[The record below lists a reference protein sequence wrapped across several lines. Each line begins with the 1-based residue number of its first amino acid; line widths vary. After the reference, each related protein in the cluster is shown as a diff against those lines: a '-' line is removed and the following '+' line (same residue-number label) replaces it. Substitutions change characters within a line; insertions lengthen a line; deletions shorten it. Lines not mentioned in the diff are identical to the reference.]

1 MNKSIVINSRAL
13 DVARLTGDKFT
24 RLMAWADLQLQAAEA
39 PAVVYV
45 RGEKINMQRGQV
57 LTTIKELAT
66 RWNTSRQTANK
77 YLEEYRTEGRLTL
90 DDRAG
95 LMLLTCSDET
105 CTVQATTVQREDNTT
120 ETPQR
125 VNRPIGFITEEHV
138 STEQNAIA
146 DDTCAAEAMEAWTR
160 PEEVNELPND
170 YPTTPD
176 IADIVSD
183 QTEKHRYAEGV
194 ELTLSEYND
203 IVSTFGV
210 EDAFNIIE
218 LASQRYVETGSPYLD
233 AHNSIMQDFAP
244 QYFAAKKNADESSTD
259 THADGTRAAIDE
271 QPSSDETT
279 SASTT
284 PTETA
289 KEISPVIKATP
300 APVPKKVPK
309 KMYAENVKM
318 TESEYKN
325 LVERY
330 SEEGARWMITKLDNY
345 KAARGMVY
353 KSDYRAILNWVVK
366 EWQKEI
372 NAKQNG
378 NYNGSSFRSATELA
392 EKQSDAAFAEYYA
405 ANYGQV

>member
-1 MNKSIVINSRAL
+1 MNKSIVIDSRAL
-13 DVARLTGDKFT
+13 DVARLTGEKFT

-95 LMLLTCSDET
+95 LVLLTCNDET
-105 CTVQATTVQREDNTT
+105 CTVQTTTVQREDDNA
-120 ETPQR
+120 EPPQR
-125 VNRPIGFITEEHV
+125 TNRRIGFCIEEHS
-138 STEQNAIA
+138 STEQKAIA
-146 DDTCAAEAMEAWTR
+146 DDTSDAEAMEAWTR

-170 YPTTPD
+170 YPTTPG
-176 IADIVSD
+176 IADTVPD
-183 QTEKHRYAEGV
+183 QGEKHRYAEGV

-244 QYFAAKKNADESSTD
+244 QYFAAKKNAVESSTD
-259 THADGTRAAIDE
+259 TQADGTHAAIDE
-271 QPSSDETT
+271 QPSSDEPA
-279 SASTT
+279 SASIT
-284 PTETA
+284 PTEKA
-289 KEISPVIKATP
+289 KEMPPVIKATP

-330 SEEGARWMITKLDNY
+330 TEEGARWMITKLDNY

-366 EWQKEI
+366 EWQKEL
-372 NAKQNG
+372 NTKQNG
-378 NYNGSSFRSATELA
+378 NYNGSSYKSATELA
-392 EKQSDAAFAEYYA
+392 EEQSDAAFAEYYA
-405 ANYGQV
+405 TNYGQV

>member
-1 MNKSIVINSRAL
+1 MNKSIVIDSRAL

-90 DDRAG
+90 NDRAG
-95 LMLLTCSDET
+95 LVLLSCSDET
-105 CTVQATTVQREDNTT
+105 CIVQASTVHQADDNT
-120 ETPQR
+120 ESPQKT
-125 VNRPIGFITEEHV
+125 NRPIGFLVNEHV
-138 STEQNAIA
+138 PTEQDVIT
-146 DDTCAAEAMEAWTR
+146 DDKSDAEAMEAWTH

-176 IADIVSD
+176 ITDTVPD
-183 QTEKHRYAEGV
+183 QDEKHRYAEGV

-233 AHNSIMQDFAP
+233 AHDSIMQDFAP
-244 QYFAAKKNADESSTD
+244 QYFAGKKNADESSTN
-259 THADGTRAAIDE
+259 TQVDGTRAAIDE
-271 QPSSDETT
+271 QPSSDEPA
-279 SASTT
+279 SASTA
-284 PTETA
+284 PTEMA
-289 KEISPVIKATP
+289 KEMPPVIKVTP

-318 TESEYKN
+318 TESEYNN

-366 EWQKEI
+366 EWQKEL

-378 NYNGSSFRSATELA
+378 NYNGSGFRSATELA
-392 EKQSDAAFAEYYA
+392 EEQSDAAFAEYYA

>member
-1 MNKSIVINSRAL
+1 MNKSIVIDSRAL

-45 RGEKINMQRGQV
+45 RGEKINMQRGQL

-77 YLEEYRTEGRLTL
+77 YLDEYRTEGRLTL
-90 DDRAG
+90 DERAG
-95 LMLLTCSDET
+95 LVILTCSNET
-105 CTVQATTVQREDNTT
+105 CTVQATTMQRADDTAE
-120 ETPQR
+120 
-125 VNRPIGFITEEHV
+125 VMEECV
-138 STEQNAIA
+138 PSEQKAIA
-146 DDTCAAEAMEAWTR
+146 DDASDAESMEAWTH

-176 IADIVSD
+176 IADTVPNPD
-183 QTEKHRYAEGV
+183 EKHRYAEGV

-233 AHNSIMQDFAP
+233 AHNAIMQDFAP
-244 QYFAAKKNADESSTD
+244 QYFAAKKNADESSTN
-259 THADGTRAAIDE
+259 TQTADNNATTDE
-271 QPSSDETT
+271 QTSSDEPV

-289 KEISPVIKATP
+289 KEMPPVIKVTP

-318 TESEYKN
+318 TESEYNN

-366 EWQKEI
+366 EWQKEL
-372 NAKQNG
+372 NAQQNG
-378 NYNGSSFRSATELA
+378 NYKGSSYKSATELA
-392 EKQSDAAFAEYYA
+392 EEQSDAAFAEYYA
-405 ANYGQV
+405 ANYGEV

>member
-1 MNKSIVINSRAL
+1 MNKSIVIDSCAL

-95 LMLLTCSDET
+95 LVLLTCSDET
-105 CTVQATTVQREDNTT
+105 CTAQATTMQRADNTT
-120 ETPQR
+120 EPPQR

-138 STEQNAIA
+138 PTEQDAIA
-146 DDTCAAEAMEAWTR
+146 DGISDTEAMGAWTH
-160 PEEVNELPND
+160 PEDVNELPND
-170 YPTTPD
+170 YPTTPG
-176 IADIVSD
+176 IADTVPD

-244 QYFAAKKNADESSTD
+244 QYFGAKKNADESSTD
-259 THADGTRAAIDE
+259 TQSDGTRAAIDE
-271 QPSSDETT
+271 QPSTDKPA
-279 SASTT
+279 SASTN
-284 PTETA
+284 PTETV
-289 KEISPVIKATP
+289 KEIPPVIKATP

-330 SEEGARWMITKLDNY
+330 TEEGARWMITKLDNY

-366 EWQKEI
+366 EWQKEL

-378 NYNGSSFRSATELA
+378 NYNGSGFRSATELA
-392 EKQSDAAFAEYYA
+392 EEQSDAAFAEYYA

>member
-1 MNKSIVINSRAL
+1 MNKSIVIDSRAL

-45 RGEKINMQRGQV
+45 RGEKINMQRGQI
-57 LTTIKELAT
+57 LITIKELAT
-66 RWNTSRQTANK
+66 RWNASRQTANK
-77 YLEEYRTEGRLTL
+77 YLAEYQAEGRLTL

-95 LMLLTCSDET
+95 LVLLSCIDET
-105 CTVQATTVQREDNTT
+105 CTVQATTVHQ
-120 ETPQR
+120 
-125 VNRPIGFITEEHV
+125 
-138 STEQNAIA
+138 A
-146 DDTCAAEAMEAWTR
+146 DDTSDAEAMEAWTH

-170 YPTTPD
+170 YPTTSD
-176 IADIVSD
+176 IADTVPD
-183 QTEKHRYAEGV
+183 QTEKHRYADGV

-233 AHNSIMQDFAP
+233 AHNSIMQEFAP

-259 THADGTRAAIDE
+259 TQADGTLAVIDE
-271 QPSSDETT
+271 QPNTDEPV
-279 SASTT
+279 SASIT

-289 KEISPVIKATP
+289 KEMPPVIKAKP
-300 APVPKKVPK
+300 APVPKAPK

-366 EWQKEI
+366 EWQKEL

-378 NYNGSSFRSATELA
+378 NYNGSGFKSAAELA
-392 EKQSDAAFAEYYA
+392 EEQSDAAFAEYYA

>member
-1 MNKSIVINSRAL
+1 MNKSIVIDSRAL

-45 RGEKINMQRGQV
+45 RGEKINMQRGQL

-77 YLEEYRTEGRLTL
+77 YLDEYRTEGRLTL
-90 DDRAG
+90 DERAG
-95 LMLLTCSDET
+95 LVILTCSNET
-105 CTVQATTVQREDNTT
+105 CTVQATTMQRADDTAE
-120 ETPQR
+120 
-125 VNRPIGFITEEHV
+125 VMEECV
-138 STEQNAIA
+138 PSEQKAIA
-146 DDTCAAEAMEAWTR
+146 DDASDAESIEAWTH

-176 IADIVSD
+176 IADTVPNPD
-183 QTEKHRYAEGV
+183 EKHRYAEGV

-233 AHNSIMQDFAP
+233 AHNAIMQDFAP
-244 QYFAAKKNADESSTD
+244 QYFAAKKNADESSTN
-259 THADGTRAAIDE
+259 TQTADNNATTDE
-271 QPSSDETT
+271 QTSSDEPV

-289 KEISPVIKATP
+289 KEMPPVIKVTP

-318 TESEYKN
+318 TESEYNN

-366 EWQKEI
+366 EWQKEL

-378 NYNGSSFRSATELA
+378 NYKGSSYKSATELA
-392 EKQSDAAFAEYYA
+392 EEQSDAAFAEYYA
-405 ANYGQV
+405 ANYGEV

>member
-1 MNKSIVINSRAL
+1 MNKSIVIDSRAL

-77 YLEEYRTEGRLTL
+77 YLEEFRTEGRLTL
-90 DDRAG
+90 DERAG
-95 LMLLTCSDET
+95 FVLLSCSDET
-105 CTVQATTVQREDNTT
+105 CTVQATTVQRADNIT
-120 ETPQR
+120 EPPQR
-125 VNRPIGFITEEHV
+125 GNRPIGFITEDTV
-138 STEQNAIA
+138 SAEQNAIV
-146 DDTCAAEAMEAWTR
+146 DDISDAEAMEAWTH

-176 IADIVSD
+176 IADTVPNPD
-183 QTEKHRYAEGV
+183 EKYRYAEGV

-203 IVSTFGV
+203 IVSTFGI

-218 LASQRYVETGSPYLD
+218 LASQRYMETGSPYLD

-244 QYFAAKKNADESSTD
+244 QYFAAKKNANETSTD
-259 THADGTRAAIDE
+259 TQADGTRAAIDE
-271 QPSSDETT
+271 QPSSDEPA

-284 PTETA
+284 PTETE
-289 KEISPVIKATP
+289 KEMPPVIKATP

-330 SEEGARWMITKLDNY
+330 TEEGARWMITKLDNY

-366 EWQKEI
+366 EWQKEL
-372 NAKQNG
+372 NTKQNG
-378 NYNGSSFRSATELA
+378 NYNGSRYKSATELA
-392 EKQSDAAFAEYYA
+392 EEQSDAAFAEYYA
-405 ANYGQV
+405 TTYGKL

>member
-1 MNKSIVINSRAL
+1 MNKSIVIDSRAL

-57 LTTIKELAT
+57 LTTIKELAI

-95 LMLLTCSDET
+95 LVLLTCSDET
-105 CTVQATTVQREDNTT
+105 CNVQTTTVQRIDDHAEVVGTCV
-120 ETPQR
+120 P
-125 VNRPIGFITEEHV
+125 
-138 STEQNAIA
+138 SEQKAIA
-146 DDTCAAEAMEAWTR
+146 DDTSDAEAMEAWTH
-160 PEEVNELPND
+160 PEEGNELPND

-176 IADIVSD
+176 IADTVPD
-183 QTEKHRYAEGV
+183 QSKKHRYAEGV

-233 AHNSIMQDFAP
+233 AHNSIMQEFAP
-244 QYFAAKKNADESSTD
+244 QYFAGKKNADESSTD
-259 THADGTRAAIDE
+259 TQADGTRAAIDE
-271 QPSSDETT
+271 QTSIDEPA

-284 PTETA
+284 QTETA
-289 KEISPVIKATP
+289 KEKTPVRKAKP
-300 APVPKKVPK
+300 APVPQAQK
-309 KMYAENVKM
+309 KMKKEN
-318 TESEYKN
+318 TEN
-325 LVERY
+325 LP
-330 SEEGARWMITKLDNY
+330 
-345 KAARGMVY
+345 
-353 KSDYRAILNWVVK
+353 
-366 EWQKEI
+366 
-372 NAKQNG
+372 
-378 NYNGSSFRSATELA
+378 
-392 EKQSDAAFAEYYA
+392 YA
-405 ANYGQV
+405 AKCPDDRQRIQPPRGKVL

>member
-1 MNKSIVINSRAL
+1 MNKSIVIDSRAL

-24 RLMAWADLQLQAAEA
+24 RLMAWADLQMQAAEV

-45 RGEKINMQRGQV
+45 RGEKINMQHGQV

-66 RWNTSRQTANK
+66 RWNTSRQTASS
-77 YLEEYRTEGRLTL
+77 YLEEFRTEGRLTL

-95 LMLLTCSDET
+95 LVLLSCSDET
-105 CTVQATTVQREDNTT
+105 CTVQTSTTQRVDNTAEVAT
-120 ETPQR
+120 GDIP
-125 VNRPIGFITEEHV
+125 
-138 STEQNAIA
+138 TEQGMNT
-146 DDTCAAEAMEAWTR
+146 DGTSDTEAMEAWTH

-170 YPTTPD
+170 YPTTPS
-176 IADIVSD
+176 IADTVPD
-183 QTEKHRYAEGV
+183 PDEKHRYAEGV

-203 IVSTFGV
+203 IVSTFGI

-218 LASQRYVETGSPYLD
+218 LASQRFVETGSPYLD
-233 AHNSIMQDFAP
+233 AHNTIMKDFAP
-244 QYFAAKKNADESSTD
+244 QYFADKKNADERSTD
-259 THADGTRAAIDE
+259 TQADGTRAAVDE
-271 QPSSDETT
+271 QPSSDEAT

-289 KEISPVIKATP
+289 KEMPPMIKATP

-318 TESEYKN
+318 TESEYNN

-345 KAARGMVY
+345 KAARGMMY

-366 EWQKEI
+366 EWQKEL

-378 NYNGSSFRSATELA
+378 NYNGSRYKSATELA
-392 EKQSDAAFAEYYA
+392 EDQSDAAFAEYYA
-405 ANYGQV
+405 TNYGQV

>member
-1 MNKSIVINSRAL
+1 MNKSIVIDSRAL

-45 RGEKINMQRGQV
+45 RGEKINMQRGQL

-77 YLEEYRTEGRLTL
+77 YLDEYRTEGRLTL
-90 DDRAG
+90 DERAG
-95 LMLLTCSDET
+95 LVILTCSNET
-105 CTVQATTVQREDNTT
+105 CTVQATTMQRADDTAE
-120 ETPQR
+120 
-125 VNRPIGFITEEHV
+125 VMEECV
-138 STEQNAIA
+138 PSEQKAIA
-146 DDTCAAEAMEAWTR
+146 DDASDAESMEAWTH

-176 IADIVSD
+176 IADTVPNPD
-183 QTEKHRYAEGV
+183 EKHRYAEGV

-233 AHNSIMQDFAP
+233 AHNAIMQDFAP
-244 QYFAAKKNADESSTD
+244 QYFAAKKNADESSTN
-259 THADGTRAAIDE
+259 TQTADNNATTDE
-271 QPSSDETT
+271 QTSSDEPV

-289 KEISPVIKATP
+289 KEMPPVIKVTP

-318 TESEYKN
+318 TESEYNN

-366 EWQKEI
+366 EWQKEL

-378 NYNGSSFRSATELA
+378 NYKGSSYKSTTELA
-392 EKQSDAAFAEYYA
+392 EEQSDAAFAEYYA
-405 ANYGQV
+405 ANYGEV

>member
-1 MNKSIVINSRAL
+1 MNKSIVIDSRAL

-24 RLMAWADLQLQAAEA
+24 RLMAWADLQLQAAET

-95 LMLLTCSDET
+95 LVLLSCSDET
-105 CTVQATTVQREDNTT
+105 CTVQATTVQGTDDTAEVM
-120 ETPQR
+120 EEYTPNER
-125 VNRPIGFITEEHV
+125 NV
-138 STEQNAIA
+138 IA
-146 DDTCAAEAMEAWTR
+146 DDKSDAEAMEAWTQ
-160 PEEVNELPND
+160 PKEVNELPND
-170 YPTTPD
+170 YPTTPG
-176 IADIVSD
+176 IADTVPD

-244 QYFAAKKNADESSTD
+244 QYFAAKKNAGEISMDIQ
-259 THADGTRAAIDE
+259 ADGTRASIDE
-271 QPSSDETT
+271 QPSNDEPA

-289 KEISPVIKATP
+289 KEMPPVIKATP
-300 APVPKKVPK
+300 APVPRKVSK

-318 TESEYKN
+318 TESEYQN

-366 EWQKEI
+366 EWQKEL

-378 NYNGSSFRSATELA
+378 NYNGSSYKSATELA
-392 EKQSDAAFAEYYA
+392 EEQSDAAFAEYYA

>member
-1 MNKSIVINSRAL
+1 MNKSIVIDSRAL

-45 RGEKINMQRGQV
+45 RGEKINMQRGQL

-77 YLEEYRTEGRLTL
+77 YLDEYRTEGRLTL
-90 DDRAG
+90 DERAG
-95 LMLLTCSDET
+95 LVILTCSNET
-105 CTVQATTVQREDNTT
+105 CTVQATTMQRADDTAE
-120 ETPQR
+120 
-125 VNRPIGFITEEHV
+125 VMEECV
-138 STEQNAIA
+138 PSEQKAIA
-146 DDTCAAEAMEAWTR
+146 DDASDAESMEAWTH

-176 IADIVSD
+176 IADTVPNPD
-183 QTEKHRYAEGV
+183 EKHRYAEGV

-233 AHNSIMQDFAP
+233 AHNAIMQDFAP
-244 QYFAAKKNADESSTD
+244 QYFAAKKNADESSTN
-259 THADGTRAAIDE
+259 TQTADNNATTDE
-271 QPSSDETT
+271 QTSSDEPV

-289 KEISPVIKATP
+289 KEMPPVIKVTP

-318 TESEYKN
+318 TESEYNN
-325 LVERY
+325 LVGRY

-366 EWQKEI
+366 EWQKEL

-378 NYNGSSFRSATELA
+378 NYTGSGFRSATELA
-392 EKQSDAAFAEYYA
+392 EEESDAAFAEYYA

>member
-1 MNKSIVINSRAL
+1 MSKSIVIDSRAL

-66 RWNTSRQTANK
+66 RWNTSRQTASS
-77 YLEEYRTEGRLTL
+77 YMEEFRTEGRLTL

-95 LMLLTCSDET
+95 LVLLTCSDET
-105 CTVQATTVQREDNTT
+105 CTVQATTTQRVDDTT
-120 ETPQR
+120 EPPQR
-125 VNRPIGFITEEHV
+125 TSRRIGFCIEEHS

-146 DDTCAAEAMEAWTR
+146 DDKSDAEAMEAWTQ

-170 YPTTPD
+170 YPPTPG
-176 IADIVSD
+176 IADTVPD

-233 AHNSIMQDFAP
+233 AHNTIMQDFAP

-259 THADGTRAAIDE
+259 TQADGTRAAINE
-271 QPSSDETT
+271 QPSSDEPA
-279 SASTT
+279 SASTN

-289 KEISPVIKATP
+289 KEMPPVIKATP

-366 EWQKEI
+366 EWQKEL

-378 NYNGSSFRSATELA
+378 NYNGSSYKSATELA
-392 EKQSDAAFAEYYA
+392 EDQSDAAFAEYYA

>member
-1 MNKSIVINSRAL
+1 M
-13 DVARLTGDKFT
+13 
-24 RLMAWADLQLQAAEA
+24 
-39 PAVVYV
+39 
-45 RGEKINMQRGQV
+45 
-57 LTTIKELAT
+57 
-66 RWNTSRQTANK
+66 
-77 YLEEYRTEGRLTL
+77 TL

-95 LMLLTCSDET
+95 LVLLSCNDKT
-105 CTVQATTVQREDNTT
+105 CTVQATTTQRADDNTEVM
-120 ETPQR
+120 ETCVP
-125 VNRPIGFITEEHV
+125 
-138 STEQNAIA
+138 SEQKAIE
-146 DDTCAAEAMEAWTR
+146 DDKSDAEAMEAWTH

-170 YPTTPD
+170 YPTTPG
-176 IADIVSD
+176 IADTVPD

-203 IVSTFGV
+203 IVSTFGI

-244 QYFAAKKNADESSTD
+244 QYFAGKKNADESSTD
-259 THADGTRAAIDE
+259 TQADNDHAAIEE
-271 QPSSDETT
+271 QPSVDDPA

-289 KEISPVIKATP
+289 KEITPVIKATP

-318 TESEYKN
+318 TESEYNN

-366 EWQKEI
+366 EWQKEL

-378 NYNGSSFRSATELA
+378 IYIGSRYKSATELA
-392 EKQSDAAFAEYYA
+392 EEQSDAAFAEYYA

>member
-1 MNKSIVINSRAL
+1 MNKSIVIDSRAL

-24 RLMAWADLQLQAAEA
+24 RLMAWADLQLQVAEV

-90 DDRAG
+90 DERAG
-95 LMLLTCSDET
+95 LVLLSCSDESFN
-105 CTVQATTVQREDNTT
+105 VQATTIQRADDNA
-120 ETPQR
+120 EVMEACVPS
-125 VNRPIGFITEEHV
+125 EHK
-138 STEQNAIA
+138 AIA
-146 DDTCAAEAMEAWTR
+146 DDAIDAEAMEAWTH

-176 IADIVSD
+176 IADTVPNPD
-183 QTEKHRYAEGV
+183 DKHRYAEGV

-244 QYFAAKKNADESSTD
+244 QYFAAKKNVCETSMNTQSADNHAST
-259 THADGTRAAIDE
+259 DE
-271 QPSSDETT
+271 QPSIDEPE
-279 SASTT
+279 SESIT

-289 KEISPVIKATP
+289 KDITPVKKATP

-318 TESEYKN
+318 TESEYNN

-366 EWQKEI
+366 EWQKEL

-378 NYNGSSFRSATELA
+378 NYIGSGFRSATELA
-392 EKQSDAAFAEYYA
+392 EEQSDAAFAEYYA

>member
-1 MNKSIVINSRAL
+1 MNKSIVIDSRAL

-95 LMLLTCSDET
+95 LVLLSCSDET
-105 CTVQATTVQREDNTT
+105 CTVQATTTHR
-120 ETPQR
+120 
-125 VNRPIGFITEEHV
+125 
-138 STEQNAIA
+138 A
-146 DDTCAAEAMEAWTR
+146 DDKSDAEDMEAWTH

-176 IADIVSD
+176 IADTVPD
-183 QTEKHRYAEGV
+183 QGEKHRYAEGV

-244 QYFAAKKNADESSTD
+244 QYFAGKKNAGESSTD
-259 THADGTRAAIDE
+259 TQAADNNAATEE
-271 QPSSDETT
+271 QPNTDEPV

-289 KEISPVIKATP
+289 KEMTPVIKATL

-318 TESEYKN
+318 TESEYNN

-366 EWQKEI
+366 EWQKEL

-392 EKQSDAAFAEYYA
+392 EEQSDAAFAEYYA

>member
-1 MNKSIVINSRAL
+1 MNKSIVIDSRAL

-24 RLMAWADLQLQAAEA
+24 RFMAWADLQLQAAEA

-95 LMLLTCSDET
+95 LVLLSCSDET
-105 CTVQATTVQREDNTT
+105 CTVQATTTQR
-120 ETPQR
+120 
-125 VNRPIGFITEEHV
+125 
-138 STEQNAIA
+138 A
-146 DDTCAAEAMEAWTR
+146 DDKSDTEAMEAWTH

-176 IADIVSD
+176 IADTVPD
-183 QTEKHRYAEGV
+183 QGEKHRYAEGV

-244 QYFAAKKNADESSTD
+244 QYFAARKNADGSSTD
-259 THADGTRAAIDE
+259 TQADGTRAVIDE
-271 QPSSDETT
+271 QPNTDEPA

-284 PTETA
+284 PTDTA
-289 KEISPVIKATP
+289 KEIPPVIKATP

-318 TESEYKN
+318 TESEYNN

-366 EWQKEI
+366 EWQKEL
-372 NAKQNG
+372 NAKRNG

-392 EKQSDAAFAEYYA
+392 EEQSDAAFAEYYA

>member
-1 MNKSIVINSRAL
+1 MNKPIVIDSRAL

-57 LTTIKELAT
+57 LSTIKELAT

-77 YLEEYRTEGRLTL
+77 YIEEFRTEGRLTL

-95 LMLLTCSDET
+95 LVLLSCNDET
-105 CTVQATTVQREDNTT
+105 CTVQATTTQRADDKT
-120 ETPQR
+120 ESPQR
-125 VNRPIGFITEEHV
+125 INRPIGFFVNEHV
-138 STEQNAIA
+138 PTKQNAIA
-146 DDTCAAEAMEAWTR
+146 DGTSDAEAMEAWTR

-170 YPTTPD
+170 YPTNPG
-176 IADIVSD
+176 IADTVPD

-194 ELTLSEYND
+194 ELSLSEYND
-203 IVSTFGV
+203 IVSTFGI

-259 THADGTRAAIDE
+259 TQADTTRAAIDE
-271 QPSSDETT
+271 QPSIDEPA

-289 KEISPVIKATP
+289 KEMPPVIKAIP

-318 TESEYKN
+318 TESEYNN

-366 EWQKEI
+366 EWQKEL

-378 NYNGSSFRSATELA
+378 IYIGSRYKSATELA
-392 EKQSDAAFAEYYA
+392 EDQSDAAFAEYYA

>member
-1 MNKSIVINSRAL
+1 MSKSIVIDSRAL

-39 PAVVYV
+39 PVVVYV

-77 YLEEYRTEGRLTL
+77 YLDEYRTEGRLTL

-95 LMLLTCSDET
+95 LVLLSCSDET
-105 CTVQATTVQREDNTT
+105 CTMQATTVQRADDNTEVM
-120 ETPQR
+120 ETCVP
-125 VNRPIGFITEEHV
+125 
-138 STEQNAIA
+138 SEQKAIA
-146 DDTCAAEAMEAWTR
+146 DDASDAEAMEAWTH
-160 PEEVNELPND
+160 PEEGNELPND
-170 YPTTPD
+170 YPTTSD
-176 IADIVSD
+176 ITDTVPD

-244 QYFAAKKNADESSTD
+244 QYFWTKKNADESSTD
-259 THADGTRAAIDE
+259 TQSDGTCAAIDE
-271 QPSSDETT
+271 QPSSDEPV

-289 KEISPVIKATP
+289 KEMTPVIKAR
-300 APVPKKVPK
+300 PVPVSKAPK

-325 LVERY
+325 LAERY
-330 SEEGARWMITKLDNY
+330 TEEGARWMITKLDNY

-366 EWQKEI
+366 EWQKEL

-378 NYNGSSFRSATELA
+378 NYNGSSYKSATELA
-392 EKQSDAAFAEYYA
+392 EEQSDAAFAEYYA
-405 ANYGQV
+405 TTYGKL

>member
-1 MNKSIVINSRAL
+1 MNKPIVIESRAL

-77 YLEEYRTEGRLTL
+77 YLDEYRKEGRLTL

-95 LMLLTCSDET
+95 LVLLSCSDET
-105 CTVQATTVQREDNTT
+105 CTMQATTTHR
-120 ETPQR
+120 
-125 VNRPIGFITEEHV
+125 
-138 STEQNAIA
+138 A
-146 DDTCAAEAMEAWTR
+146 DDTSDAEAMEAWTH

-170 YPTTPD
+170 YPTTPG
-176 IADIVSD
+176 IADTVPD
-183 QTEKHRYAEGV
+183 QGEKHRYAEGV

-244 QYFAAKKNADESSTD
+244 QYFAAKKNTGESSTD
-259 THADGTRAAIDE
+259 TQADGTRAVIDE
-271 QPSSDETT
+271 QPNTDEPA

-284 PTETA
+284 PTDTA
-289 KEISPVIKATP
+289 KEIPPVIKATP

-318 TESEYKN
+318 TESEYNN

-366 EWQKEI
+366 EWQKEL
-372 NAKQNG
+372 NAKRNG

-392 EKQSDAAFAEYYA
+392 EEQSDAAFAEYYA
-405 ANYGQV
+405 TNYGQV

>member
-1 MNKSIVINSRAL
+1 MSKSIVIDSRAL
-13 DVARLTGDKFT
+13 DVARLTEDKFT

-57 LTTIKELAT
+57 LTTIKELAA
-66 RWNTSRQTANK
+66 RWNTSRQTASR
-77 YLEEYRTEGRLTL
+77 YLDEYRREGRLTF

-95 LMLLTCSDET
+95 LVLLTCSDET
-105 CTVQATTVQREDNTT
+105 CTVQTTTTQQAEDT
-120 ETPQR
+120 
-125 VNRPIGFITEEHV
+125 
-138 STEQNAIA
+138 S
-146 DDTCAAEAMEAWTR
+146 DAEAMEAWTQ

-170 YPTTPD
+170 YPTTSD
-176 IADIVSD
+176 IADTVPD

-218 LASQRYVETGSPYLD
+218 LASQRYVGTGSPYLD
-233 AHNSIMQDFAP
+233 AHNSIMQEFAP

-259 THADGTRAAIDE
+259 AHADGTRAAIDE
-271 QPSSDETT
+271 QPSSDEPT

-284 PTETA
+284 TTETA
-289 KEISPVIKATP
+289 KEIPPVIKATP
-300 APVPKKVPK
+300 APAPKKVPK

-318 TESEYKN
+318 TESEYNN

-366 EWQKEI
+366 EWQKEL

-378 NYNGSSFRSATELA
+378 NYNGSGFKSATELA
-392 EKQSDAAFAEYYA
+392 EEQSDAAFAEYYA

>member
-1 MNKSIVINSRAL
+1 MNKSIVIDSRAL

-24 RLMAWADLQLQAAEA
+24 RLMAWADLQLQAAET

-95 LMLLTCSDET
+95 LVLLSCSDET
-105 CTVQATTVQREDNTT
+105 CTVQATTVQGTDDAAEVM
-120 ETPQR
+120 ETCVP
-125 VNRPIGFITEEHV
+125 
-138 STEQNAIA
+138 SEQKVIA
-146 DDTCAAEAMEAWTR
+146 DDKSDAEAMEAWMQ

-170 YPTTPD
+170 YPTTPNV
-176 IADIVSD
+176 ADTVPD

-244 QYFAAKKNADESSTD
+244 QYFAAKKNADETSTD
-259 THADGTRAAIDE
+259 TQTDGTLVVIDE
-271 QPSSDETT
+271 QPSIDEPA
-279 SASTT
+279 SASAT

-289 KEISPVIKATP
+289 KEMPPVIKATH
-300 APVPKKVPK
+300 APVPKAPK

-325 LVERY
+325 LVDRY

-366 EWQKEI
+366 EWQKEL

-378 NYNGSSFRSATELA
+378 NYNGSSYKSATELA
-392 EKQSDAAFAEYYA
+392 EEQSDAAFAEYYA
-405 ANYGQV
+405 ATYGKL

>member
-1 MNKSIVINSRAL
+1 
-13 DVARLTGDKFT
+13 
-24 RLMAWADLQLQAAEA
+24 
-39 PAVVYV
+39 
-45 RGEKINMQRGQV
+45 MQRGQV
-57 LTTIKELAT
+57 LTTIKELAA

-77 YLEEYRTEGRLTL
+77 YLDEYRTEGRLTL

-95 LMLLTCSDET
+95 LVLLSCSDET
-105 CTVQATTVQREDNTT
+105 CTVQATTTQR
-120 ETPQR
+120 
-125 VNRPIGFITEEHV
+125 
-138 STEQNAIA
+138 A
-146 DDTCAAEAMEAWTR
+146 DDTSDAEVMEAWTH

-170 YPTTPD
+170 YPTTPG
-176 IADIVSD
+176 IADNVPD
-183 QTEKHRYAEGV
+183 QGEKHRYAEGV

-244 QYFAAKKNADESSTD
+244 QYFAARKNADGSSTD
-259 THADGTRAAIDE
+259 TQADGTRAAIDE
-271 QPSSDETT
+271 QPSSDEPV

-284 PTETA
+284 PTDTA
-289 KEISPVIKATP
+289 KEIPPVIKAKP

-318 TESEYKN
+318 TESEYNN

-366 EWQKEI
+366 EWQKEL
-372 NAKQNG
+372 NAKRNG
-378 NYNGSSFRSATELA
+378 NYKGSGFRSATELA
-392 EKQSDAAFAEYYA
+392 EEQSDAAFAEYYA
-405 ANYGQV
+405 TNYGQV

>member
-1 MNKSIVINSRAL
+1 MNKSIVIDSRAL

-90 DDRAG
+90 GDRAG
-95 LMLLTCSDET
+95 LVLLSCSDET
-105 CTVQATTVQREDNTT
+105 CTVQTTTTQR
-120 ETPQR
+120 
-125 VNRPIGFITEEHV
+125 
-138 STEQNAIA
+138 A
-146 DDTCAAEAMEAWTR
+146 DDKSDAEAMEAWTR

-170 YPTTPD
+170 YPTTSD
-176 IADIVSD
+176 IADIVPD
-183 QTEKHRYAEGV
+183 QGEKHRYAEGV
-194 ELTLSEYND
+194 ELTLNEYND

-218 LASQRYVETGSPYLD
+218 LASQRYMETGSPYLD

-244 QYFAAKKNADESSTD
+244 QYFAGKKNAVESSMNTQA
-259 THADGTRAAIDE
+259 ADNNVTTEE
-271 QPSSDETT
+271 QPSSDEPT
-279 SASTT
+279 SASATT
-284 PTETA
+284 TETA
-289 KEISPVIKATP
+289 KEMPPVIKATP

-318 TESEYKN
+318 TESEYNN

-366 EWQKEI
+366 EWQKEL

-378 NYNGSSFRSATELA
+378 NYNGSGFRSATELA
-392 EKQSDAAFAEYYA
+392 EEQSDAAFAEYYA

>member
-1 MNKSIVINSRAL
+1 MNKSIVIDSRAL

-57 LTTIKELAT
+57 LTTIKELAN

-95 LMLLTCSDET
+95 LVLLTCSDET
-105 CTVQATTVQREDNTT
+105 CTVQATTVQR
-120 ETPQR
+120 
-125 VNRPIGFITEEHV
+125 
-138 STEQNAIA
+138 A
-146 DDTCAAEAMEAWTR
+146 DDTSDAEAMEAWTH

-176 IADIVSD
+176 IADTVPD
-183 QTEKHRYAEGV
+183 QGEKHRYAEGV

-244 QYFAAKKNADESSTD
+244 QYFAAKKNTGESSTD
-259 THADGTRAAIDE
+259 TQADGTRAAIDE
-271 QPSSDETT
+271 QPSSDEPV

-289 KEISPVIKATP
+289 KEMNPVIKATP

-318 TESEYKN
+318 TESEYNN

-366 EWQKEI
+366 EWQKEL
-372 NAKQNG
+372 NARQNG
-378 NYNGSSFRSATELA
+378 NYNGSSYKSATELA
-392 EKQSDAAFAEYYA
+392 EEQSDAAFAEYYA

>member
-1 MNKSIVINSRAL
+1 MNKTIVIDSRAL

-77 YLEEYRTEGRLTL
+77 YLEEFRTEGRLTL

-95 LMLLTCSDET
+95 LVLLSCGDET
-105 CTVQATTVQREDNTT
+105 CTAQTTTVQ
-120 ETPQR
+120 Q
-125 VNRPIGFITEEHV
+125 
-138 STEQNAIA
+138 A
-146 DDTCAAEAMEAWTR
+146 DGTSDAEAMEAWTH

-176 IADIVSD
+176 IVDTVPD

-244 QYFAAKKNADESSTD
+244 QYFAAKKNTGESSTD
-259 THADGTRAAIDE
+259 TQSDGTRAAIDE
-271 QPSSDETT
+271 QPSSDDPS

-284 PTETA
+284 PTETE
-289 KEISPVIKATP
+289 KEITPVIKATP

-325 LVERY
+325 LVDRY

-366 EWQKEI
+366 EWQKEL

-392 EKQSDAAFAEYYA
+392 EEQSDAAFAEYYA

>member
-1 MNKSIVINSRAL
+1 MSKTIVIDSRAL
-13 DVARLTGDKFT
+13 EVARLTGDKFT

-77 YLEEYRTEGRLTL
+77 YLEEYRAEGRLTL

-95 LMLLTCSDET
+95 LVLLSCSDET
-105 CTVQATTVQREDNTT
+105 CTVQPTTTQRADGATEVM
-120 ETPQR
+120 
-125 VNRPIGFITEEHV
+125 EEHV
-138 STEQNAIA
+138 PTEQNAIA
-146 DDTCAAEAMEAWTR
+146 EDTSDAEAMEAWTH

-170 YPTTPD
+170 YPITPD
-176 IADIVSD
+176 IADTVPNPD
-183 QTEKHRYAEGV
+183 EKHRYAEGV

-218 LASQRYVETGSPYLD
+218 LASQRYMETDCPYLD
-233 AHNSIMQDFAP
+233 AHNTIMQDFAP
-244 QYFAAKKNADESSTD
+244 QYFAAKKNADETSTSTQAAND
-259 THADGTRAAIDE
+259 HAATKE
-271 QPSSDETT
+271 QPNGNEPT

-289 KEISPVIKATP
+289 KEIPPVIKATP
-300 APVPKKVPK
+300 SPVPKKVPK
-309 KMYAENVKM
+309 KHYAETVLM
-318 TESEYKN
+318 TESEYNN

-330 SEEGARWMITKLDNY
+330 SEEGAQWMITKLDNY
-345 KAARGMVY
+345 KAARGVVY

-366 EWQKEI
+366 EWQKEL
-372 NAKQNG
+372 NAKKNG
-378 NYNGSSFRSATELA
+378 NYIGIGYKSAA
-392 EKQSDAAFAEYYA
+392 EFAEEQSDAAFAEYYA
-405 ANYGQV
+405 ANYGKV

>member
-1 MNKSIVINSRAL
+1 MSKSIVIDSRAL

-39 PAVVYV
+39 PVVVYV

-77 YLEEYRTEGRLTL
+77 YLDEYRTEGRLTL

-95 LMLLTCSDET
+95 LVLLSCSDET
-105 CTVQATTVQREDNTT
+105 CTVQTTTVQHADDNTEVM
-120 ETPQR
+120 ETCVP
-125 VNRPIGFITEEHV
+125 
-138 STEQNAIA
+138 SEQKAIA
-146 DDTCAAEAMEAWTR
+146 DDASDAEAMEAWTH
-160 PEEVNELPND
+160 PEEGNELPND

-176 IADIVSD
+176 ITDTVPD

-244 QYFAAKKNADESSTD
+244 QYFWTKKNADESSTD
-259 THADGTRAAIDE
+259 TQSDGTRASVDE
-271 QPSSDETT
+271 QPSSDKPT

-289 KEISPVIKATP
+289 KEMTPVIKAR
-300 APVPKKVPK
+300 PVPVSKAPK

-325 LVERY
+325 LAERY
-330 SEEGARWMITKLDNY
+330 TEEGARWMITKLDNY

-366 EWQKEI
+366 EWQKEL

-378 NYNGSSFRSATELA
+378 NYNGSSYKSATELA
-392 EKQSDAAFAEYYA
+392 EEQSDAAFAEYYA
-405 ANYGQV
+405 TTYGKL

>member
-1 MNKSIVINSRAL
+1 MNKSIVIDSRAL

-95 LMLLTCSDET
+95 LVLLTCSDET
-105 CTVQATTVQREDNTT
+105 CTVQATTVQR
-120 ETPQR
+120 
-125 VNRPIGFITEEHV
+125 
-138 STEQNAIA
+138 A
-146 DDTCAAEAMEAWTR
+146 DDTSDAEAMEAWTH

-176 IADIVSD
+176 IADTVPD
-183 QTEKHRYAEGV
+183 QGEKHRYAEGV

-244 QYFAAKKNADESSTD
+244 QYFAAKKNTGESSTD
-259 THADGTRAAIDE
+259 TQADGTRAAIDE
-271 QPSSDETT
+271 QPSSDEPV

-289 KEISPVIKATP
+289 KEMNPVIKATP

-318 TESEYKN
+318 TESEYNN

-366 EWQKEI
+366 EWQKEL
-372 NAKQNG
+372 NARQNG
-378 NYNGSSFRSATELA
+378 NYNGSSYKSATELA
-392 EKQSDAAFAEYYA
+392 EEQSDAAFAEYYA

>member
-1 MNKSIVINSRAL
+1 MQKVMSKSIVIDSRAL

-24 RLMAWADLQLQAAEA
+24 RLMAWADLRLQAAEA

-77 YLEEYRTEGRLTL
+77 YLEEYRKEGRLTL

-95 LMLLTCSDET
+95 LVLLTCSDET
-105 CTVQATTVQREDNTT
+105 CTVQATTVQRIDDHAEVM
-120 ETPQR
+120 EAYTP
-125 VNRPIGFITEEHV
+125 
-138 STEQNAIA
+138 TEQNTIA
-146 DDTCAAEAMEAWTR
+146 DDTSDAEAMEAWTH

-170 YPTTPD
+170 YPTTPG
-176 IADIVSD
+176 IADSVPD
-183 QTEKHRYAEGV
+183 QTKKHRYAEGV

-244 QYFAAKKNADESSTD
+244 QYFAAKKNTDESSMNIQA
-259 THADGTRAAIDE
+259 ADNNAATEE
-271 QPSSDETT
+271 QKSSDEPA
-279 SASTT
+279 SAPTT

-289 KEISPVIKATP
+289 KEMPPVIKATP
-300 APVPKKVPK
+300 ASVPKAPK

-325 LVERY
+325 LVDRY

-366 EWQKEI
+366 EWQKEL

-378 NYNGSSFRSATELA
+378 IYIGSRYKSATELA
-392 EKQSDAAFAEYYA
+392 EDKSDAAFAEYYA

>member
-1 MNKSIVINSRAL
+1 MNKSIVIDSRAL

-95 LMLLTCSDET
+95 LVLLTCNDET
-105 CTVQATTVQREDNTT
+105 CTVQTTTTQRADDNT
-120 ETPQR
+120 ETPKR
-125 VNRPIGFITEEHV
+125 INRPIGFLVKEHV
-138 STEQNAIA
+138 PTEQDAIA
-146 DDTCAAEAMEAWTR
+146 DDASDAEAMEAWTH

-176 IADIVSD
+176 ITDTVPD
-183 QTEKHRYAEGV
+183 QDEKHRYAEGV

-210 EDAFNIIE
+210 EDTFNIIE

-244 QYFAAKKNADESSTD
+244 QYFAAKKNADETSMNTQ
-259 THADGTRAAIDE
+259 ADDNNAATEE
-271 QPSSDETT
+271 QKSSDEPA

-289 KEISPVIKATP
+289 KEITPVIKATP

-318 TESEYKN
+318 TESEYNN

-366 EWQKEI
+366 EWQKEL

-378 NYNGSSFRSATELA
+378 IYIGNRYKSATELA
-392 EKQSDAAFAEYYA
+392 EDQSDAAFAEYYA

>member
-1 MNKSIVINSRAL
+1 MNKSIVIDSRAL

-39 PAVVYV
+39 PAAIYV

-95 LMLLTCSDET
+95 LVLLSCKDET
-105 CTVQATTVQREDNTT
+105 CAVQTTTMQRADDNV
-120 ETPQR
+120 EVMEACVP
-125 VNRPIGFITEEHV
+125 
-138 STEQNAIA
+138 SEQKAIA
-146 DDTCAAEAMEAWTR
+146 DDASDAEAMEAWTH

-170 YPTTPD
+170 YPTTPG
-176 IADIVSD
+176 IADTVPD

-244 QYFAAKKNADESSTD
+244 QYFAGKKNAHESSTD
-259 THADGTRAAIDE
+259 TQADDNRTPIE
-271 QPSSDETT
+271 KQPSSDGSA

-289 KEISPVIKATP
+289 KDIPPVIKVTP

-318 TESEYKN
+318 TESEYNN

-366 EWQKEI
+366 EWQKEL

-378 NYNGSSFRSATELA
+378 NYNGSRYKSATELA
-392 EKQSDAAFAEYYA
+392 EEQSDAAFAEYYA
-405 ANYGQV
+405 TNYGQV

>member
-1 MNKSIVINSRAL
+1 MNKSIVIDSRAL

-24 RLMAWADLQLQAAEA
+24 RLMAWADLQLQAAES

-57 LTTIKELAT
+57 LTTIKELAA

-77 YLEEYRTEGRLTL
+77 YLEEYQTEGRLTL

-95 LMLLTCSDET
+95 LVLLTCSDET
-105 CTVQATTVQREDNTT
+105 CTVQTSTVHQ
-120 ETPQR
+120 
-125 VNRPIGFITEEHV
+125 V
-138 STEQNAIA
+138 
-146 DDTCAAEAMEAWTR
+146 DDTSDAEAMEAWTH

-170 YPTTPD
+170 YPTTPG
-176 IADIVSD
+176 IADTVPD

-259 THADGTRAAIDE
+259 TQVEGTRAAIDE
-271 QPSSDETT
+271 QPSSDEAA

-289 KEISPVIKATP
+289 KDMPPIIKATP

-318 TESEYKN
+318 TESEYNN

-366 EWQKEI
+366 EWQKEL

-392 EKQSDAAFAEYYA
+392 EEQSDAAFAEYYA

>member
-1 MNKSIVINSRAL
+1 MSKTIVIDSRVL

-24 RLMAWADLQLQAAEA
+24 RLMAWADLQLQAAEV

-90 DDRAG
+90 DERAG
-95 LMLLTCSDET
+95 LVLLSCNDET
-105 CTVQATTVQREDNTT
+105 CTVQATTMQQEDDKT
-120 ETPQR
+120 ESPQR
-125 VNRPIGFITEEHV
+125 TNRPIGFLVNEHV
-138 STEQNAIA
+138 PSKQNAIA
-146 DDTCAAEAMEAWTR
+146 DDASDAEAMEAWTH

-176 IADIVSD
+176 IADTVPNPD
-183 QTEKHRYAEGV
+183 EKHRYAEGV

-233 AHNSIMQDFAP
+233 AHNAIMQDFAP
-244 QYFAAKKNADESSTD
+244 QYFAGKKNADESSTD
-259 THADGTRAAIDE
+259 TQADHNRTPIE
-271 QPSSDETT
+271 KQPNSDDPA

-289 KEISPVIKATP
+289 KEMPPVIKATP

-309 KMYAENVKM
+309 KHYAETVLM

-366 EWQKEI
+366 EWQKEL

-378 NYNGSSFRSATELA
+378 NYNGSSYRSATELA
-392 EKQSDAAFAEYYA
+392 EEQSDAAFAEYYA
-405 ANYGQV
+405 TNYGQV

>member
-1 MNKSIVINSRAL
+1 MNKSIVIDSRAL

-77 YLEEYRTEGRLTL
+77 YLDEYRTEGRLTL
-90 DDRAG
+90 DERAG
-95 LMLLTCSDET
+95 LVILTCSDEI
-105 CTVQATTVQREDNTT
+105 CTVQAMTMQRADDTAE
-120 ETPQR
+120 
-125 VNRPIGFITEEHV
+125 VMEECV
-138 STEQNAIA
+138 PSEQNAIA
-146 DDTCAAEAMEAWTR
+146 DDTGDTEVMEAWTH

-176 IADIVSD
+176 IADTVPD
-183 QTEKHRYAEGV
+183 QGEKHRYAEGV

-233 AHNSIMQDFAP
+233 AHNAIMQDFAP
-244 QYFAAKKNADESSTD
+244 QYFAAKKNADESSTN
-259 THADGTRAAIDE
+259 TQTADNNATTDE
-271 QPSSDETT
+271 QPCSDETS

-284 PTETA
+284 PTDTA
-289 KEISPVIKATP
+289 KEMPPVIKVTP

-318 TESEYKN
+318 TESEYNN

-330 SEEGARWMITKLDNY
+330 SEEGARWMIIKLDNY

-366 EWQKEI
+366 EWQKEL

-378 NYNGSSFRSATELA
+378 NYNGSRYKSATELA
-392 EKQSDAAFAEYYA
+392 EEQSDAAFAEYYA